1 MYGTCKKVFN
11 IKTYMR
17 WDEEE
22 NEDAEVCDDSENSD
36 QNENREARL
45 EHDLREAR
53 IDEVEVGD
61 VINLGISVVIG
72 FWLLAEILDQRSEV
86 LHLYTI
92 NCFNQWIFFIMIFRL
107 NNNTKQ

>member
-1 MYGTCKKVFN
+1 MG
-11 IKTYMR
+11 

-22 NEDAEVCDDSENSD
+22 YEDAEVCDDSENSD
-36 QNENREARL
+36 QNENRKARL
-45 EHDLREAR
+45 EHDLRKAR

-61 VINLGISVVIG
+61 FINLGISDVIDLGINDVIG